1 MDLAGDQEPKLDVI
15 HHKWTP
21 IMNNASIGVGY
32 RKVMFSF
39 SPRFR
44 NKKKMSNESVRTRA
58 DETREQTKS
67 NEQDK
72 CSGRGEKIYDQEKV
86 GPVLVLSL
94 GASERCSR
102 CPTDNR
108 TARDARWREVNQR
121 QLLEG
126 RDDLLSLFRL
136 SGPLTVADCKLKST
150 HVSTC
155 SRFFWHNFFWQ
166 TVRATGG
173 AFCRSKSVSRH
184 LRSNASSNWLGPKTL
199 FMKLNPVQRFKVQL
213 RP

>member
-44 NKKKMSNESVRTRA
+44 NKKQMSNESVRTRA

-126 RDDLLSLFRL
+126 RDDLLSLFGCLVPWLWPIVNWNQLTCQRVHVF
-136 SGPLTVADCKLKST
+136 SGTIFFDKLC
-150 HVSTC
+150 VPQVERFVGQNPFLDTC
-155 SRFFWHNFFWQ
+155 GP
-166 TVRATGG
+166 T
-173 AFCRSKSVSRH
+173 
-184 LRSNASSNWLGPKTL
+184 LRPIDLDPKHFSWSSNLSNG
-199 FMKLNPVQRFKVQL
+199 L
-213 RP
+213 RCN